1 MELDLAGLFVRY
13 RKAIIIIGINIV
25 GLIVIFGGIHLIRIA
40 AVGPI
45 PDPQK
50 APPEKVVNFLSD
62 EKVIIL
68 PKTTKRK
75 YLEKVIRY
83 YSASPDRRIRF
94 TKAIHNL
101 PDSRIRQL
109 KENLFSVAKDQ
120 VVDYAREYSRL
131 RSFSERKA
139 YIDQKIGELKSLEAV
154 VKGKSV
160 HASKRHGI
168 GGGRKGTM
176 GPDLTKDA
184 RLAKD
189 VPTSPGGIYKKF
201 IEKTRPADRA
211 RLETF
216 VNDVQARVK
225 QLKAM
230 KKF

>member
-1 MELDLAGLFVRY
+1 MNMDLASTFFKY
-13 RKAIIIIGINIV
+13 RKAIIIVAINIA
-25 GLIVIFGGIHLIRIA
+25 GLLVIFGGIYLIRIA

-45 PDPQK
+45 PDPQTSS
-50 APPEKVVNFLSD
+50 PQKVVEFLSD

-75 YLEKVIRY
+75 YLEQVIRY
-83 YSASPDRRIRF
+83 YSASPQRRLKF

-131 RSFSERKA
+131 ESYQQRKA
-139 YIDQKIGELKSLEAV
+139 YIDQRLNELKSLEAV
-154 VKGKSV
+154 VKGKPMHSSRGKS
-160 HASKRHGI
+160 SKGQ
-168 GGGRKGTM
+168 KGV
-176 GPDLTKDA
+176 DLTKDA

-189 VPTSPGGIYKKF
+189 IPTSPGGIYKKF

-216 VNDVQARVK
+216 VNDVQSRAK

>member
-1 MELDLAGLFVRY
+1 MELDLAGIFSKY
-13 RKAIIIIGINIV
+13 RKAIIIIAINVI
-25 GLIVIFGGIHLIRIA
+25 GLIVIFGGIYVIRIA

-45 PDPQK
+45 PDPRTSS
-50 APPEKVVNFLSD
+50 PEKVVEFLSD

-75 YLEKVIRY
+75 YLEQVIRY
-83 YSASPDRRIRF
+83 YSSSPQRRIQF

-131 RSFSERKA
+131 ESYQQRKA
-139 YIDQKIGELKSLEAV
+139 YLDQKLNELKSLEAV
-154 VKGKSV
+154 VKGKPIRS
-160 HASKRHGI
+160 
-168 GGGRKGTM
+168 GRGKAVNVGKKNM
-176 GPDLTKDA
+176 GLDLTKDK

-189 VPTSPGGIYKKF
+189 IPTSPGGIYKKF

-216 VNDVQARVK
+216 VNDVQARAK